1 MQEIGIT
8 QFEELIIVFTSI
20 KFFYAIG
27 LQANVIFFLFT
38 RNPIL
43 FYFDL
48 ANVLETRETKDF
60 SPQDWTKNIYFY
72 TRSSNWVQLHVGA
85 FADDRNRLKLLKPT
99 GLRKKNFNQIAE
111 LACFFFSLFFYVM
124 IFFFWFFI

>member
-38 RNPIL
+38 IGIQFYSIL
-43 FYFDL
+43 TLQTSYR
-48 ANVLETRETKDF
+48 REKPEI
-60 SPQDWTKNIYFY
+60 SPLKTGQKIYF
-72 TRSSNWVQLHVGA
+72 LHSI
-85 FADDRNRLKLLKPT
+85 K
-99 GLRKKNFNQIAE
+99 
-111 LACFFFSLFFYVM
+111 
-124 IFFFWFFI
+124 

>member
-48 ANVLETRETKDF
+48 ANVLETRETRDF
-60 SPQDWTKNIYFY
+60 SPQDWTKNIFF
-72 TRSSNWVQLHVGA
+72 TLDQVIE
-85 FADDRNRLKLLKPT
+85 
-99 GLRKKNFNQIAE
+99 FN
-111 LACFFFSLFFYVM
+111 YM
-124 IFFFWFFI
+124 